1 MVGFN
6 EYSTI
11 HSIGRNECWGVFYK
25 KKGGAPCSFLSFV
38 MYDFVWIFIR
48 FALTQGTKKWGKK
61 KTVLVIF
68 YSSKE

>member
-1 MVGFN
+1 MSTVQYIQSEEMNVGGFF
-6 EYSTI
+6 I
-11 HSIGRNECWGVFYK
+11 K
-25 KKGGAPCSFLSFV
+25 KRGGHPALFLSFV